1 MYHINASVMEMAS
14 LCMQIL
20 LEHLQAITYWN
31 SEALMEEQSSSLVCS
46 APAGTSE
53 LSHELWGWE
62 EQVDVKDVLSGV
74 LCEQTEF
81 LSAVQQKLHKIE
93 QLL

>member
-1 MYHINASVMEMAS
+1 
-14 LCMQIL
+14 MQTL
-20 LEHLQAITYWN
+20 LEHIQAITHRD
-31 SEALMEEQSSSLVCS
+31 SEALMKGQSRSLVCS
-46 APAGTSE
+46 APAGASE

-93 QLL
+93 RSL

>member
-1 MYHINASVMEMAS
+1 MAS
-14 LCMQIL
+14 LCMQTI
-20 LEHLQAITYWN
+20 LEHLQTITYRD
-31 SEALMEEQSSSLVCS
+31 SEALMEEQSSSLVYS
-46 APAGTSE
+46 TPAGASE
-53 LSHELWGWE
+53 LSHKLWRWE

-93 QLL
+93 RLL

>member
-1 MYHINASVMEMAS
+1 MMVVSRY
-14 LCMQIL
+14 MQTL
-20 LEHLQAITYWN
+20 QEHLQSITYRD
-31 SEALMEEQSSSLVCS
+31 SEVLMQEQSSSLVYS
-46 APAGTSE
+46 APAGASE

-81 LSAVQQKLHKIE
+81 LSAAQQKLHKIE
-93 QLL
+93 RLL

>member
-1 MYHINASVMEMAS
+1 
-14 LCMQIL
+14 MQTL
-20 LEHLQAITYWN
+20 LEHLQAITYRD
-31 SEALMEEQSSSLVCS
+31 SEALMKGQSSSLVCS
-46 APAGTSE
+46 APAGASE
-53 LSHELWGWE
+53 LSHELWSWE

-93 QLL
+93 RLL

>member
-1 MYHINASVMEMAS
+1 MAS
-14 LCMQIL
+14 LCVQTI
-20 LEHLQAITYWN
+20 LEHLQAITCRD
-31 SEALMEEQSSSLVCS
+31 SEALMEKQSSSLVHS
-46 APAGTSE
+46 APAGASE
-53 LSHELWGWE
+53 LSHSLWGWE

-93 QLL
+93 RLL